1 MKPLIGVTAVW
12 STEMGLCGMTDE
24 FDYVG
29 CSYTQA
35 LRKAGGIPVLM
46 PPPKDT
52 ETDLDA
58 YADEI
63 LSHLDGV
70 YFSGGG
76 SVGKRVSRGPLPL
89 YEQQPVRSRW
99 EDILLKKAYALDI
112 PILGACRG
120 HQMITEALGGKLHKE
135 FFPDHRQTNPR
146 HKGHHMVQITPG
158 SLLGSIVGEEDWFV
172 NSLHTQK
179 TEIAP
184 AGFIVS
190 ARTENGDVEAI
201 ESTEK
206 TFVIGTQFHPEMMIY
221 DPRAEKVLQ
230 AYIAAAKAYSERK

>member
-1 MKPLIGVTAVW
+1 MKPVIGVTAVW

-24 FDYVG
+24 FDYVA

-63 LSHLDGV
+63 LNRLDGV
-70 YFSGGG
+70 YF
-76 SVGKRVSRGPLPL
+76 
-89 YEQQPVRSRW
+89 PV
-99 EDILLKKAYALDI
+99 A
-112 PILGACRG
+112 
-120 HQMITEALGGKLHKE
+120 
-135 FFPDHRQTNPR
+135 
-146 HKGHHMVQITPG
+146 
-158 SLLGSIVGEEDWFV
+158 
-172 NSLHTQK
+172 
-179 TEIAP
+179 
-184 AGFIVS
+184 
-190 ARTENGDVEAI
+190 AI